1 LGEEM
6 TGVKPQALV
15 LTGYGINCDYE
26 TAHACALAGFQPE
39 RIHLNDVLEKPS
51 CLGRY
56 RLIVFP
62 GGFSFGDDL
71 GSGVAFAS
79 KVRFS
84 VSQNG
89 QRLFD
94 ALMGFVERGRLVLGV
109 CNGFQILAR
118 LGIVPA
124 VKSLYGLQQATLA
137 PNAEGYFIDRWV
149 RLSVETQS
157 NSVFTKNITSLRLPV
172 RHGEGRFVAK
182 DSEML
187 REIEEKRLV
196 SLRYC
201 DDQNRPANRFP
212 LNPNGSENAIAG
224 VCDPS
229 GRILG
234 LMPHPEAAVSIYQYP
249 DWARKKQNA
258 LRRNIPFSEEGEGI
272 VLFKNAYEYAK
283 GS

>member
-1 LGEEM
+1 M
-6 TGVKPQALV
+6 TEVKPSALV

-26 TAHACALAGFQPE
+26 TAHACALAGFEPE
-39 RIHLNDVLEKPS
+39 RLHLNDVLDRPS
-51 CLGRY
+51 NLGRY
-56 RLIVFP
+56 GLIVFP

-94 ALMGFVERGRLVLGV
+94 ALMGFVERGGLVLGI

-124 VKSLYGLQQATLA
+124 VHALYGVQQVTLA
-137 PNAEGYFIDRWV
+137 PNAAGYFIDRWV
-149 RLSVETQS
+149 RLSVEKES
-157 NSVFTKNITSLRLPV
+157 KSVFTKNLTALRLPV
-172 RHGEGRFVAK
+172 RHGEGRFVAQSS
-182 DSEML
+182 DML
-187 REIEEKRLV
+187 RKIEEDRLV

-201 DDQNRPANRFP
+201 DDQNRRADQFP
-212 LNPNGSENAIAG
+212 LNPNGSENAVAG

-249 DWARKKQNA
+249 DWTKKKQNA
-258 LRRNIPFSEEGEGI
+258 LRRNMPLSEEGEGFF
-272 VLFKNAYEYAK
+272 LFKNAYEHVK
-283 GS
+283 GF

>member
-1 LGEEM
+1 M
-6 TGVKPQALV
+6 TEVKPSALV

-26 TAHACALAGFQPE
+26 TTHACALAGFEPE
-39 RIHLNDVLEKPS
+39 RLHLNDVLDKPS
-51 CLGRY
+51 SLDRY

-89 QRLFD
+89 ERLFD
-94 ALMGFVERGRLVLGV
+94 ALMGFIERGGLVLGI

-118 LGIVPA
+118 LGIIPA
-124 VKSLYGLQQATLA
+124 VHAQYGVQQVTLA
-137 PNAEGYFIDRWV
+137 PNSEGYFIDRWV
-149 RLSVETQS
+149 KLSVEKES
-157 NSVFTKNITSLRLPV
+157 SSVFLKNITTLGLPV

-182 DSEML
+182 DSDTL
-187 REIEEKRLV
+187 REIEKKRLV
-196 SLRYC
+196 ALRYC
-201 DDQNRPANRFP
+201 DGGKRPADRFP

-234 LMPHPEAAVSIYQYP
+234 LMPHPEAAVSIYQHP
-249 DWARKKQNA
+249 DWTKKKQNA
-258 LRRNIPFSEEGEGI
+258 LIMNTPFSEEGEGFL
-272 VLFKNAYEYAK
+272 LFKNAYEYVK
-283 GS
+283 GC

>member
-1 LGEEM
+1 MKG
-6 TGVKPQALV
+6 GKPQALV

-26 TAHACALAGFQPE
+26 TAYACSLAGFEPK
-39 RIHLNDVLEKPS
+39 RVHLNDVLEQPS
-51 CLGRY
+51 CLDRY
-56 RLIVFP
+56 RLILFP

-84 VSQNG
+84 VSRDG
-89 QRLFD
+89 QKLFD
-94 ALMGFVERGRLVLGV
+94 VLMNFVERGGLVLGI

-118 LGIVPA
+118 LGIIPA
-124 VKSLYGLQQATLA
+124 VNGRYGVQQVTLA
-137 PNAEGYFIDRWV
+137 PNTEGYFIDRWV

-157 NSVFTKNITSLRLPV
+157 NSVFLRNLTALRLPV
-172 RHGEGRFVAK
+172 RHGEGRFVALGE
-182 DSEML
+182 EML
-187 REIEEKRLV
+187 RKIEKKRLV
-196 SLRYC
+196 SLRYS
-201 DDQNRPANRFP
+201 DEQHRPADRFP

-249 DWARKKQNA
+249 DWTKKKQYA
-258 LRRNIPFSEEGEGI
+258 LRMNETLAEEGCGFF
-272 VLFKNAYEYAK
+272 LFKNAYEHAK
-283 GS
+283 GI